1 MNQQQQMMRQ
11 IAQMQAGMAKAQEE
25 IAAAEVS
32 ATAGG
37 GSITVVA
44 SGLGLIKSI
53 KIDPA
58 AVDPDDVEMLEDLV
72 VAAVNEAKR
81 AAEALS
87 QQKMAAVTG
96 GLGAMAGGLGLPG
109 F

>member
-72 VAAVNEAKR
+72 VAAVNEAGRKVDD
-81 AAEALS
+81 AMKSSL
-87 QQKMAAVTG
+87 G
-96 GLGAMAGGLGLPG
+96 GMLGGMGLPG
-109 F
+109 M

>member
-1 MNQQQQMMRQ
+1 VNQQQQMMRQ
-11 IAQMQAGMAKAQEE
+11 LAQMQANVAKAQEE

-37 GSITVVA
+37 GTITVVA
-44 SGLGLIKSI
+44 SGTGVIRSI
-53 KIDPA
+53 RIDPA

-72 VAAVNEAKR
+72 VAAVNEAR
-81 AAEALS
+81 RQAEALS
-87 QQKMAAVTG
+87 QEKMAAATG